1 MSILGL
7 VAFFVVLE
15 FCVERPKVIPGA
27 CQVVV
32 GPLSCKWDEGCV
44 AKVILVLFVGGGTS
58 AVKTRGR
65 TTLRKKR
72 AYDCTLGYPGEDVAA
87 RLNPRRRI

>member
-7 VAFFVVLE
+7 VTFFVALE

-27 CQVVV
+27 CRVVA

-44 AKVILVLFVGGGTS
+44 AKVILVLFVGGGAS
-58 AVKTRGR
+58 AGKTRVR
-65 TTLRKKR
+65 TTLWKKR
-72 AYDCTLGYPGEDVAA
+72 AYNCTLGYPGEDVAA
-87 RLNPRRRI
+87 RLNPSRRI